1 MPIIGDNLLRNSQ
14 LTEMSERLIMSVNP
28 NKILDLT
35 NAFFDSC
42 VLFAASDAGIF
53 AKLDQLKQA
62 NCQTIAD
69 ELKLNERGARLLLD
83 GAVAIGLLNKTD
95 DLYENAPEA
104 SAFLVPGKPGDLS
117 KAIRYNR
124 DVYPAWGSLRD
135 FANTG
140 APVERPELHLGDD
153 KDRTR
158 TFVLSMHSRCLA
170 IGQAVVPMLDFSKC
184 EKLLDCGGGP
194 GTYSA
199 LIAKRNPQIN
209 CTVLD
214 LPAVVEIAGELIEE
228 AGLSEQVKT
237 LPGSYHETEF
247 PKDQDAVNFFGVLH
261 QESPAAILALFKRA
275 FEALKP
281 GGQINVLDMMTDA
294 TRTAPK
300 FSALFAI
307 NMALT
312 TNNGWVFSDA
322 DVKSW
327 LEEAGFI
334 DVDVSPLPAP
344 MPHWLATA
352 KKPS

>member
-1 MPIIGDNLLRNSQ
+1 M
-14 LTEMSERLIMSVNP
+14 MSVNP

-53 AKLDQLKQA
+53 AALDRLGQA
-62 NCQTIAD
+62 DCGAITVELGLD
-69 ELKLNERGARLLLD
+69 EHGARLLLD
-83 GAVAIGLLNKTD
+83 GAVAVGLLTKVGE
-95 DLYENAPEA
+95 LYENSPEA
-104 SAFLVPGKPGDLS
+104 AAFLVPGKPGDLS

-124 DVYPAWGSLRD
+124 DVYPAWGHLRE

-140 APVERPELHLGDD
+140 APVEKPELHLGDD

-170 IGQAVVPMLDFSKC
+170 IGQSVVPMLDFSKC
-184 EKLLDCGGGP
+184 EKLLDVGGGP
-194 GTYSA
+194 GTYST

-214 LPAVVEIAGELIEE
+214 LPAVVAIASELIED
-228 AGLSEQVKT
+228 AGLSNQVKT

-247 PKDQDAVNFFGVLH
+247 PNEQDAVNFFGVLH
-261 QESPAAILALFKRA
+261 QESPAAILAQFKKA
-275 FEALKP
+275 FAALKP
-281 GGQINVLDMMTDA
+281 GGQISVLDMMTDS

-312 TNNGWVFSDA
+312 TNNGWVFSDS
-322 DVKSW
+322 DVKAW
-327 LEEAGFI
+327 LEEAGF
-334 DVDVSPLPAP
+334 VNVEVVPLPAP